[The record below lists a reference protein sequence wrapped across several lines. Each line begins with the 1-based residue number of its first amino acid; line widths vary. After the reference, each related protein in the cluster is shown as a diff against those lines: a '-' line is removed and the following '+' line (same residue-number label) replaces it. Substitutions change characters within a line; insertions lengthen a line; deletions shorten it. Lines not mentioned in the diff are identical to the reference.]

1 MAMLNNQMVY
11 IYIIYIYILITFIVS
26 TVDLPLASSL
36 LVPLVHGQASSRS
49 VFDASQLVEVA
60 LGHLGYL
67 SQSRKAPRR
76 LQRSLKFKGVPSKNA
91 DILVFEREMHK
102 KSVGFL

>member
-1 MAMLNNQMVY
+1 MY
-11 IYIIYIYILITFIVS
+11 IYNIYILITFIVS

-91 DILVFEREMHK
+91 DILVFEREMPK